1 MTKLLDDDI
10 LTVAR
15 TLGESFLE
23 SPLDPI
29 FGPPPE
35 GANSQNSRVDVTG
48 AFCGSVVVGCSE
60 GLARRLAAQM
70 FGLEAGSV
78 TVEDIRDAT
87 RELANIVAGNL
98 KILMPPPSEIGLP
111 REIDELSGE
120 DQWLVNR
127 MTFLCAGEPLVISV
141 HETSA
146 PA

>member
-23 SPLDPI
+23 APLDPV

-35 GANSQNSRVDVTG
+35 GADTQGSRVDVTG

-60 GLARRLAAQM
+60 PLARRLAAQM
-70 FGLEAGSV
+70 FGLAEASV
-78 TVEDIRDAT
+78 SADEINDAI
-87 RELANIVAGNL
+87 RELANVVAGNL

-111 REIDELSGE
+111 KDIGDLSGE
-120 DQWLVNR
+120 DQFLVNR
-127 MTFLCAGEPLVISV
+127 MSFMCAGEPLVISV
-141 HETSA
+141 HEHAFS
-146 PA
+146 